1 MSIRIT
7 VKSIELRPRTKKGT
21 GEIFANEQTAYAWL
35 VGSDGK
41 VEEYPTKI
49 TLTHWLRNGQPE
61 RPPYPVGE
69 YALAPA
75 SFTVGDYG
83 TVNVSPV
90 LVALAP
96 VKAAA

>member
-7 VKSIELRPRTKKGT
+7 VKTTETAPKRVKAT
-21 GEIFANEQTAYAWL
+21 GEIFAHEQTAYAWL
-35 VGSDGK
+35 VDASGK

-49 TLTHWLRNGQPE
+49 KITHWVRNGQPE
-61 RPPYPVGE
+61 RAPYPVGD
-69 YALAPA
+69 YALAA
-75 SFTVGDYG
+75 SSFSVGDYG
-83 TVNVSPV
+83 SLNVSPV